1 MFYFLHLHT
10 VLLRLITYVA
20 RHTFATIMLT
30 KGVTLESVSKM
41 LGHTN
46 VTTTQIYARI
56 LNEKIKAEVNL
67 VKNNLNGLNNYYFQ
81 KNI

>member
-1 MFYFLHLHT
+1 
-10 VLLRLITYVA
+10 
-20 RHTFATIMLT
+20 MLT